1 MQYFCQTQ
9 TVCVSIIYVKFDFT
23 KNVIVQIIMDLAG
36 FLLFLFLLLVIL
48 VSNSLAWCLCDW
60 SE

>member
-48 VSNSLAWCLCDW
+48 VSNSLA
-60 SE
+60 